1 MRSTWQEENCRS
13 VKQLTARQVQAVGA
27 ISQPRHNKK
36 EEEIRNGKI
45 NNNNSGPLFMQ
56 LTHRKSQEKF
66 FSFPPTVWRFVLHL
80 TVLGGRGG
88 GGLRVGVNGKTL
100 DSIREERRRAGD
112 TDKDTKIQRHRD
124 RKIQLRHSTVKFKLQ
139 IG

>member
-1 MRSTWQEENCRS
+1 MAE
-13 VKQLTARQVQAVGA
+13 
-27 ISQPRHNKK
+27 
-36 EEEIRNGKI
+36 
-45 NNNNSGPLFMQ
+45 
-56 LTHRKSQEKF
+56 
-66 FSFPPTVWRFVLHL
+66 
-80 TVLGGRGG
+80 GG